1 MVSNTSDTVYGENH
15 WKVLISK
22 MKKIKDHPPSNVPWF
37 LKSQRCKTGFP
48 GGSVVKSLPAKQET
62 RVWSLG
68 REDPPEKEW
77 QPTLVFLPGES
88 HGRRSLV
95 GYSPWGHKESDTT
108 EWLNWTE
115 KVSGSTKWYQEKHL
129 NQEINILNCTSNN
142 WLLVPQS
149 DFPGGS
155 DGKASACNAGD
166 LGSIPGLGRS
176 PQEGKGN
183 PLQHSC
189 LGNPTDGGA

>member
-68 REDPPEKEW
+68 REDPPEKDW

-108 EWLNWTE
+108 ERLNNSHKRFKTIPL
-115 KVSGSTKWYQEKHL
+115 SL
-129 NQEINILNCTSNN
+129 RNILNKNISLSPHSEMYVDMDIMNQ
-142 WLLVPQS
+142 WPRISSLDQS
-149 DFPGGS
+149 ISFRP
-155 DGKASACNAGD
+155 
-166 LGSIPGLGRS
+166 
-176 PQEGKGN
+176 
-183 PLQHSC
+183 SC
-189 LGNPTDGGA
+189 CEVCVLFSFLP

>member
-108 EWLNWTE
+108 EQLHSLTRLCSE
-115 KVSGSTKWYQEKHL
+115 YITYFCSPDGL
-129 NQEINILNCTSNN
+129 R
-142 WLLVPQS
+142 
-149 DFPGGS
+149 GGS
-155 DGKASACNAGD
+155 LSKKNFKDIHQRFLTLRQEETLIRKNWCKADELQGKW
-166 LGSIPGLGRS
+166 
-176 PQEGKGN
+176 
-183 PLQHSC
+183 C
-189 LGNPTDGGA
+189 LTLKA